1 MKVYVWTDQRNPAT
15 PRATIQRGEC
25 SRGHCRQFALSI
37 SNGELGL
44 TVRFESETEFQRFL
58 EEGEVA
64 HEQRD
69 EADGHEATG
78 TTRHE

>member
-44 TVRFESETEFQRFL
+44 TVRFESETEFKQFL
-58 EEGEVA
+58 ADGEVA
-64 HEQRD
+64 SARHPEV
-69 EADGHEATG
+69 DGHEATSAA
-78 TTRHE
+78 RHE